1 MIAAACLEVCADQP
15 HGTTNLILSQ
25 LLTRD
30 ISVQTVRPQNAA
42 LTLHIPQ
49 PRPPAPRP
57 PQHTFP
63 NSAAHVY
70 TNVLSKT
77 THTLTGRV
85 SN

>member
-1 MIAAACLEVCADQP
+1 MIRTACLEVCADQLR
-15 HGTTNLILSQ
+15 GTTNVIRSQ

-30 ISVQTVRPQNAA
+30 ISVQTVRSQNAA
-42 LTLHIPQ
+42 LTLHIRQLAP
-49 PRPPAPRP
+49 PPASP
-57 PQHTFP
+57 PST

-77 THTLTGRV
+77 TPTVTGRV

>member
-1 MIAAACLEVCADQP
+1 MIRTACLEVCTDQLR
-15 HGTTNLILSQ
+15 GTTNVIRSQ

-30 ISVQTVRPQNAA
+30 INVQTVRSHNAA
-42 LTLHIPQ
+42 LTLHIRQ
-49 PRPPAPRP
+49 PPASRP
-57 PQHTFP
+57 FP

-77 THTLTGRV
+77 TPTLTGRV